1 MREAGR
7 AREGS
12 EAIADLPV
20 KCEQPPG
27 WCSGFWLLQMGGSG
41 THSWPRWDKTFGRRD
56 DVLSCGPT
64 VCEAPGEMS
73 GGQQN
78 ADFRGRREV
87 HVHRCGGHIRSEM
100 ASKDVGAKSNTMCR
114 KRMLCPDGAASS
126 QGWGMWGDNG
136 VRQPRRESVSGRGSG
151 RQPRSRPQTMWDV
164 ELNASTRFSNKEVRG
179 GCERPAPGAWRG

>member
-100 ASKDVGAKSNTMCR
+100 ASKDVGAKSNTTCR
-114 KRMLCPDGAASS
+114 KRGCYARMVLPAARAGACGETMVSGS
-126 QGWGMWGDNG
+126 QGEKVCQEEEVVGSLSPARRPCGMW
-136 VRQPRRESVSGRGSG
+136 S
-151 RQPRSRPQTMWDV
+151 
-164 ELNASTRFSNKEVRG
+164 
-179 GCERPAPGAWRG
+179 